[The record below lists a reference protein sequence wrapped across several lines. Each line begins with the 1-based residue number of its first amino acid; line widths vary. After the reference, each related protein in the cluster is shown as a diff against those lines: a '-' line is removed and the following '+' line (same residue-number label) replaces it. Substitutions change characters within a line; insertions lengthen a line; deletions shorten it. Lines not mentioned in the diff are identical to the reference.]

1 MPTTATR
8 TKRTAVTPED
18 LHELTFVS
26 DPQISPDG
34 ERVLFTHKRIGK
46 KNAYDTELWMVPADG
61 GTPHAFTHGPR
72 DGSGRWSAD
81 GTKPPPGGTKPPPPP
96 VPNLKPPPAAEE
108 EPAAAAAKTLELLL
122 AGAGA
127 SAAGGGV
134 TMLPCA
140 SSLYCFAPFF
150 IMIFSPVDSSTTSS

>member
-81 GTKPPPGGTKPPPPP
+81 GTKIAFISARDEQSPQIHLMAADGGP
-96 VPNLKPPPAAEE
+96 
-108 EPAAAAAKTLELLL
+108 
-122 AGAGA
+122 
-127 SAAGGGV
+127 
-134 TMLPCA
+134 
-140 SSLYCFAPFF
+140 
-150 IMIFSPVDSSTTSS
+150 